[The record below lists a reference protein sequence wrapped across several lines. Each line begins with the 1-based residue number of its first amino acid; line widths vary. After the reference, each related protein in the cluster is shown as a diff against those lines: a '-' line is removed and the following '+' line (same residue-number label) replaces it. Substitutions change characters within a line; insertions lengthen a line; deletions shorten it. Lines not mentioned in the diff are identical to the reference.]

1 MTGVAGVGMP
11 ARPSRSAVPCKVRV
25 TRRFPCGSR
34 RSPRASD
41 WIWLRWIRGIPEQAS
56 HRDLYWGSLEGR
68 GGEYALLELT
78 SFRRGKRTDRVL
90 ARCSAHGDWLEWL
103 DGEPTT
109 GGAN

>member
-1 MTGVAGVGMP
+1 MAGDALDLLPG
-11 ARPSRSAVPCKVRV
+11 ALAAVPGDAVVCLFHSFTVNQ
-25 TRRFPCGSR
+25 F
-34 RSPRASD
+34 SPEARERLASL
-41 WIWLRWIRGIPEQAS
+41 IAEQAS
-56 HRDLYWGSLEGR
+56 HRDLYWVSLEGR

-109 GGAN
+109 GGAE